1 MASRHGKDWRIKSV
15 NSLVKRQKLN
25 TDVSRKQNTPK
36 KTGKKRTFL
45 TPPPPPPPHPPPPLI
60 RTRTCAY
67 QWVRNIRFL
76 GKFGMLC
83 FPKRAVLR
91 FALLPYYRRI
101 NSFNSISSKNITLF
115 CNALEIWWIPRHL
128 WWNFILC
135 EKS

>member
-1 MASRHGKDWRIKSV
+1 MFQENKT
-15 NSLVKRQKLN
+15 RQKKPEKNEHFLPP
-25 TDVSRKQNTPK
+25 TP
-36 KTGKKRTFL
+36 L
-45 TPPPPPPPHPPPPLI
+45 LI

-115 CNALEIWWIPRHL
+115 CNALEI
-128 WWNFILC
+128 
-135 EKS
+135 

>member
-1 MASRHGKDWRIKSV
+1 MFQENKT
-15 NSLVKRQKLN
+15 RQKKPEKN
-25 TDVSRKQNTPK
+25 EH
-36 KTGKKRTFL
+36 FL
-45 TPPPPPPPHPPPPLI
+45 PPPPPPPPPPPI

-115 CNALEIWWIPRHL
+115 CNALEI
-128 WWNFILC
+128 
-135 EKS
+135 